1 MEEARLWSG
10 VCSGSLC
17 GTNVAGAAGGQSLGS
32 APPRPARPRGRR
44 HQWPRPVFPA
54 LLSSRPRAFTCPRIS
69 HPERLH
75 GSGVHPGEHFCIWW
89 LLPSLQGS
97 GLPRGRLETWMCW
110 GRRGLPGVCSL
121 CCCTPSAPVA
131 AQTLFSRGSR
141 TGGGSR
147 GECRWGKPAAC
158 RAPSPGTPAG
168 AGGRALQAP
177 SPLSP
182 RLQRAAGSRLSPRTS
197 GLRLLFPDL
206 CPPRLTPRG
215 MPSSPLCRN
224 CRNIWL
230 SNTGSAVI
238 LPGRPR
244 QGARRRASYGD
255 CHGQE
260 SERAGLPQPC
270 PHPGCWVVGR
280 GPAEP
285 RALFSAAGLSVACTE
300 GGSSGF

>member
-1 MEEARLWSG
+1 MLSLVPESHAQRGSTAQECVLGSISVSG
-10 VCSGSLC
+10 GCSPASRGQDYPGGDWRRGC
-17 GTNVAGAAGGQSLGS
+17 AGGGVGS
-32 APPRPARPRGRR
+32 QESARCAAARPQ
-44 HQWPRPVFPA
+44 HQW
-54 LLSSRPRAFTCPRIS
+54 
-69 HPERLH
+69 
-75 GSGVHPGEHFCIWW
+75 
-89 LLPSLQGS
+89 
-97 GLPRGRLETWMCW
+97 
-110 GRRGLPGVCSL
+110 
-121 CCCTPSAPVA
+121 A

-230 SNTGSAVI
+230 SNTGSAVT

-260 SERAGLPQPC
+260 SERAGLPQPR

-285 RALFSAAGLSVACTE
+285 RALFSAVGLSVACTE